1 MGEGRGLAR
10 PSARAAV
17 GVARE
22 SEDGGLPAAASGR
35 EEDDPL
41 PAAAGRSLLRCGC
54 RRRCPGGWMHRP
66 CRRGPVSPLG
76 GRGAGKSRASP
87 VIRRE
92 ASTRSP
98 KWEEGSA
105 KALGAAAVLLQ
116 GRPGGSLAK
125 ASLGH
130 PRSFPS
136 RALGNAPRHLRMSPE
151 EDHQENLVPWLS
163 SFLFFSWLFGAPS
176 FNRRFS

>member
-1 MGEGRGLAR
+1 
-10 PSARAAV
+10 
-17 GVARE
+17 
-22 SEDGGLPAAASGR
+22 
-35 EEDDPL
+35 
-41 PAAAGRSLLRCGC
+41 
-54 RRRCPGGWMHRP
+54 MHRP
-66 CRRGPVSPLG
+66 RRRGPVSPPG

-98 KWEEGSA
+98 EWEEGSA

-130 PRSFPS
+130 PRSSIQGLRERPQTS
-136 RALGNAPRHLRMSPE
+136 QDEPGRGPPR
-151 EDHQENLVPWLS
+151 EDLVPWLP

-176 FNRRFS
+176 FIRPFS